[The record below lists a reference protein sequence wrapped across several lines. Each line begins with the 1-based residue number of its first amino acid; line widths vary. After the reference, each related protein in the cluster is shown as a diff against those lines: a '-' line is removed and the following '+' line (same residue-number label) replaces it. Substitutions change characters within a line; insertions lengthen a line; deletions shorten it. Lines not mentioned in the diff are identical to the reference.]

1 MSRPALKA
9 TFVLDNRDLPPAQII
24 ALGAKR
30 GIPLSGGYVGKVLRN
45 NPAPKV
51 RRAAVRPA
59 AAQPAAAQPAA
70 APAAVVPAAPAPA
83 APPASA
89 VSDLREEFLRLIF
102 RIGTDRVQEWIAGIR
117 P

>member
-1 MSRPALKA
+1 MSRPANKA
-9 TFVLDNRDLPPAQII
+9 TFVLDNRELPRAQII
-24 ALGAKR
+24 ALGAKH
-30 GIPLSGGYVGKVLRN
+30 GISLSGGYVGKVLRN

-59 AAQPAAAQPAA
+59 AAPAAAPTAVVPSAPAAQPA
-70 APAAVVPAAPAPA
+70 
-83 APPASA
+83 PASS

>member
-59 AAQPAAAQPAA
+59 AAQPAAA
-70 APAAVVPAAPAPA
+70 PAAVVPAAPAPA

>member
-1 MSRPALKA
+1 MSRPATKA

-30 GIPLSGGYVGKVLRN
+30 GIPLSSGYVDKVLRN

-59 AAQPAAAQPAA
+59 AAQPAAT
-70 APAAVVPAAPAPA
+70 PAAVVQSTPAAQPAPA
-83 APPASA
+83 SS